1 MIVIVAVIAVA
12 SVAVVFSMGDHTSYK
27 NVTIDGVVCEVPDE
41 NVTVKEVSPNYH
53 IYDDSK
59 NNLTIMVYNQ
69 VSSDENT
76 TDNTTASDYDTFIQQ
91 KNSIQTGSMKSK
103 DGFSYN
109 CSNSEVYSFYGNYSG
124 KNVLIKTANE
134 NVIGHILKSLNV
146 TPLKQQLVVDDSNN
160 TTADNETTT
169 QVNTVTKTKV
179 VTKQVSTSNSED
191 NNKQSTSSSKKS
203 SSSSSGKSSGRS
215 SSGGN
220 SSGGGN
226 SSN

>member
-1 MIVIVAVIAVA
+1 MIVIVAVVAVA
-12 SVAVVFSMGDHTSYK
+12 LVAVAFSMGDHTSYK
-27 NVTIDGVVCEVPDE
+27 NVTIDGVVCEVPDA

-53 IYDDSK
+53 IYEDSK
-59 NNLTIMVYNQ
+59 NNLTIIVYNQ

-76 TDNTTASDYDTFIQQ
+76 TDNNTTASDYDTFIQQ

-103 DGFSYN
+103 DGFAYN
-109 CSNSEVYSFYGNYSG
+109 YSNTEVYSFYGNYSG

-134 NVIGHILKSLNV
+134 NVIEHILKSLNV
-146 TPLKQQLVVDDSNN
+146 APLKQELVTDDSNN

-179 VTKQVSTSNSED
+179 VTKHVSSSNSED
-191 NNKQSTSSSKKS
+191 TPKSSSSKKS
-203 SSSSSGKSSGRS
+203 SSSSGSSKQS
-215 SSGGN
+215 EDSPSN
-220 SSGGGN
+220 SN